1 MITIFLQIADLLI
14 NGAAYILS
22 VLLGTSTTKSIFTN
36 FNFFTK
42 VNSADNPFLNVVM
55 QDMIGSTIGAQFG
68 AFLYKIAFVL
78 FGLLVAVQVFK
89 SFINPASRGNASPM
103 RTILWILLGAFLMIY
118 GQNITESIL
127 EWFTKLIQ
135 DNMAGMF
142 DGLSTLAEDTN
153 VISLLGFSEIESL
166 AHLNRLGAVL
176 ACSFGVGGT
185 LMRATITY
193 LERYISFAV
202 TAYLG
207 PFAMAMTACDDTR
220 QSTLKWIQSMLG
232 QILGIILSI
241 LFLYMGAQ
249 MLLASDTF
257 VGSSDVYGS
266 ATLNRAIIRCVGATV
281 FFILS
286 SGCEKFLSVFGI
298 QTMHFGDAAQAVAH
312 GAGTALMAVRTGFS
326 IGSKV
331 ASDGP
336 VGTGAAA
343 RSGLLNRLKTSP
355 ETVAQGGVKGA
366 AAHAWNAKMDTL
378 TQKHGGV
385 TGTGGIKRTAD
396 GKLAFVSP
404 EGATSQQRK
413 ILDNLNNGKIQKAI
427 ADGGLNK
434 GALQKDANGNP
445 ANKTAFDAAKALKSY
460 GVNDAND
467 IARAMFGDKAFK
479 NGENYQMAT
488 LAKGDKTGG
497 DYLVLSGVDQNG
509 NLAAKATRLPGAPDS
524 RLSSSAQEAL
534 HTEARP
540 FSDADRAEHGSKAQ
554 DAREQKLMDAG
565 FSDGYSGLAK
575 SMLGSEE
582 AGKYAHINSAEL
594 TDDGKL
600 KFTGTDKDGAKITSS
615 VSVAGSDAVAT
626 DGERLMNSK
635 NQPIASIDSKG
646 NVEAYGYTS
655 DGINVSDIP
664 IKSTYTPPEPEQPVK
679 PQTTPFAS
687 ISKTS
692 EGDPNYLTP
701 NMGCDIF
708 ALRDNPRK
716 SGEFLEGYHEDG
728 RTHTI
733 KGYANTSS
741 TPFGDEH
748 DNSFVDVSIS
758 EDKLNALNSES
769 WKADGGY
776 HRRDIGS
783 VTNRATGEV
792 QPLYASCVSDNA
804 DGTQKIQFWCYADPN
819 DKNTLVPLHP
829 VTQDEYNSLV
839 QADEEAHA
847 SKREA
852 SHRKKSEPDKHSKQ
866 DSSDDDE
873 E

>member
-1 MITIFLQIADLLI
+1 MITIFLQIADILI

-22 VLLGTSTTKSIFTN
+22 VLLGTSATKSVFTN

-42 VNSADNPFLNVVM
+42 VNSTDNPFLNVVM
-55 QDMIGSTIGAQFG
+55 QDMIGSTTGAQFG
-68 AFLYKIAFVL
+68 ALLYKIAFIL
-78 FGLLVAVQVFK
+78 FGLLAAVQIFK

-103 RTILWILLGAFLMIY
+103 RTVLWILLGAFLMIY
-118 GQNITESIL
+118 GQDITESVL

-135 DNMAGMF
+135 DNMAGVF
-142 DGLSTLAEDTN
+142 AGLSTLGEDSDVIPGLFSWWSGFKEAEY
-153 VISLLGFSEIESL
+153 LL
-166 AHLNRLGAVL
+166 HPQRLGAML

-220 QSTLKWIQSMLG
+220 QSTVKWLQSMLG
-232 QILGIILSI
+232 QMLGILLSV

-249 MLLASDTF
+249 MLL
-257 VGSSDVYGS
+257 SSDKFIGS
-266 ATLNRAIIRCVGATV
+266 NAVFLSEDMNRTIVRCVGATV

-298 QTMHFGDAAQAVAH
+298 QAMHFGDAAQAVAR
-312 GAGTALMAVRTGFS
+312 GGSMALMAVRTGFQ
-326 IGSKV
+326 IGSKI

-336 VGTGAAA
+336 VGAGVAA

-366 AAHAWNAKMDTL
+366 AAQAWNAKMDTL

-404 EGATSQQRK
+404 EGATREQRK

-427 ADGGLNK
+427 ANGGLSK
-434 GALQKDANGNP
+434 AALQKDANGNP
-445 ANKTAFDAAKALKSY
+445 VNEDAFKAAKALNSY

-594 TDDGKL
+594 TDDGEL

-635 NQPIASIDSKG
+635 NQPIASIDGRG
-646 NVEAYGYTS
+646 NVEAYGYTN

-664 IKSTYTPPEPEQPVK
+664 IKSTYTPPVMHK
-679 PQTTPFAS
+679 VPFAS
-687 ISKTS
+687 QDTHEVPIMSIDPKAMAEHPDTISQQLAGATFDRKHGVIS
-692 EGDPNYLTP
+692 VPMACGDNAIRLNEGENGGWSQAERRENLGMASLDYDRIKGLQGQEN
-701 NMGCDIF
+701 DI
-708 ALRDNPRK
+708 AVPKLVGSWQSAD
-716 SGEFLEGYHEDG
+716 GQQHED
-728 RTHTI
+728 I
-733 KGYANTSS
+733 YAW
-741 TPFGDEH
+741 P
-748 DNSFVDVSIS
+748 
-758 EDKLNALNSES
+758 
-769 WKADGGY
+769 
-776 HRRDIGS
+776 
-783 VTNRATGEV
+783 TGEDG
-792 QPLYASCVSDNA
+792 QFNLGTKPENHNHTNTLAYAVTEEEAAELDAEQYHNR
-804 DGTQKIQFWCYADPN
+804 N
-819 DKNTLVPLHP
+819 DKHGDKKHGN
-829 VTQDEYNSLV
+829 DN
-839 QADEEAHA
+839 
-847 SKREA
+847 
-852 SHRKKSEPDKHSKQ
+852 KKSDH
-866 DSSDDDE
+866 SSDDSDE
-873 E
+873 AEA